1 MANLLEM
8 DVGQLLASLKGL
20 GKKEGS
26 VGKAGGPSNPHTKN
40 IAIAAGLVLAL
51 LAYVFF
57 IYLPQQKELDDKN
70 FKISQIETMR
80 QEIITLQQE
89 KMLEAENLNK
99 ANARYKELTSLFHT
113 EQELE
118 DLYRHISTIALT
130 NGLVIANLKKGEE
143 EAVAEVASEQT
154 DDPNAQGMDPG
165 MQAGMEPPPP
175 IESMGIEGEE
185 GEKAKKIAFYK
196 IPMYVEINGSY
207 LKYVKFRESLATIQK
222 LVNIDKENINVIAD
236 SKGKVS
242 IKATLSTFRMPGSPA
257 DKKKGI

>member
-20 GKKEGS
+20 GKKQGS
-26 VGKAGGPSNPHTKN
+26 GGKTGGSSNPHTKN
-40 IAIAAGLVLAL
+40 IAIAASLVLVL
-51 LAYVFF
+51 LLYIFV
-57 IYLPQQKELDDKN
+57 IYIPHQKELDDKN

-89 KMLEAENLNK
+89 MLEAENLTK

-175 IESMGIEGEE
+175 TEPMGIEGEE

-242 IKATLSTFRMPGSPA
+242 IKATLSTFRMPSSPA
-257 DKKKGI
+257 EKKKGV

>member
-26 VGKAGGPSNPHTKN
+26 GGKTGGPSNPHTKN

-89 KMLEAENLNK
+89 KMLEAENLTK

-118 DLYRHISTIALT
+118 ELYRQISTIALT

-154 DDPNAQGMDPG
+154 DDPNAQGMNTG
-165 MQAGMEPPPP
+165 MQAGMEPPPT
-175 IESMGIEGEE
+175 ESMGMEGEE

-242 IKATLSTFRMPGSPA
+242 IKATLSTFRMPSSPA

>member
-26 VGKAGGPSNPHTKN
+26 GGKTGGPSNPHTKN

-80 QEIITLQQE
+80 QEIITLRQE
-89 KMLEAENLNK
+89 KMLEAENLTK

-118 DLYRHISTIALT
+118 ELYRQISTIALT

-165 MQAGMEPPPP
+165 MQAGMEPPLT
-175 IESMGIEGEE
+175 ESMGMEGEE

-242 IKATLSTFRMPGSPA
+242 IKATLSTFRMPSSPA

>member
-26 VGKAGGPSNPHTKN
+26 GGKTGGPSNPHTKN

-89 KMLEAENLNK
+89 KMLEAENLTK

-118 DLYRHISTIALT
+118 ELYRQISTIALT

-154 DDPNAQGMDPG
+154 DDPNAQGMDTG
-165 MQAGMEPPPP
+165 MQAGMEPPPT
-175 IESMGIEGEE
+175 ESMGMEGEE
-185 GEKAKKIAFYK
+185 GKKAKKIAFYK

-242 IKATLSTFRMPGSPA
+242 IKATLSTFRMPSSPA